1 MLTNALSNPEQK
13 ALGQFRDYLM
23 TPNQMLC
30 FSGPNLDTNRAA
42 LESLADKD
50 LLARER
56 PKGAYSLTNSGYSAM
71 RACR

>member
-1 MLTNALSNPEQK
+1 MLTNSEQK
-13 ALGQFRDYLM
+13 ALGQFREYLM

-30 FSGPNLDTNRAA
+30 FSGPSLDTNRAA

-56 PKGAYSLTNSGYSAM
+56 PKGAYSLTNRGYSAM
-71 RACR
+71 RSCR

>member
-1 MLTNALSNPEQK
+1 MITTSERK
-13 ALGQFRDYLM
+13 ALGLFREYLM

-50 LLARER
+50 MLARER
-56 PKGAYSLTNSGYSAM
+56 PKGAYSLTSSGYSAM

>member
-1 MLTNALSNPEQK
+1 MITTSEQK
-13 ALGQFRDYLM
+13 ALGLFREYLM